1 MSDLIK
7 EFGEMLRFKR
17 KAAGY
22 SQEGFATY
30 VGIERGNYGKME
42 RGNVN
47 IKLETL
53 YRLTNALNCEF
64 NELMPPREKYKIKID
79 LLIAILLF
87 IPNCAKKILHSNKII
102 DSPYKVTNYA

>member
-7 EFGEMLRFKR
+7 EFGEMLRIKR

-22 SQEGFATY
+22 SQEGFAAY

-42 RGNVN
+42 RGLVN

-53 YRLTNALNCEF
+53 YKLTNALNCEF
-64 NELMPPREKYKIKID
+64 DEIMPPRLKHKINLD
-79 LLIAILLF
+79 
-87 IPNCAKKILHSNKII
+87 
-102 DSPYKVTNYA
+102 